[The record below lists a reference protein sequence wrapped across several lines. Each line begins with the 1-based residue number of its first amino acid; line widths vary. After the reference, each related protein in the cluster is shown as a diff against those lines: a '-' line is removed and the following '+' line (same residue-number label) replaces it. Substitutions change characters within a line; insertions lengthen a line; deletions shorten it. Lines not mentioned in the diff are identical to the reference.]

1 LPVSAPG
8 NGKDCENASAALAAR
23 GSSAA
28 VCFGNLREKIVSVRA
43 VDITPSGALQ
53 RYYPWVVIGI
63 AFLTVGVAFGT
74 RNAFA
79 VFLVA
84 VIEEFGWSRGL
95 ASGALMLGSVMWTLS
110 APLIGTL
117 LDRLGPRIVLS
128 GGALIMAAGF
138 VIGGFTQS
146 IVEFYVGMGVFMGVG
161 FAALP
166 MTAQATFLSN
176 WFIRKRGM
184 AIGAAAS
191 GIGLGILLV
200 VPWTQWSIATHGW
213 RAAFFILAALL
224 ALVIAPLNY
233 FFQRQRPEEMNLK
246 PDFGALPPD
255 EDRARTKA
263 ASAGGPSLKEALCSR
278 RFWAFAAGVLAGA
291 IPLHMIL
298 IHQVAAVSDAG
309 FSKEVAAL
317 GLGMIGLFTAPAMI
331 GMGLLADR
339 IGRQMSYLF
348 GSASLMIGIFFLMMI
363 TDTDRNWLLYIFP
376 PFVAF
381 GFSSRQSLYPTIA
394 ADLFHGKSFGAIIG
408 AISLF
413 IGAGAGIGPWLG
425 GVLHDWTGSYLEAF
439 WVAEGAAFASV
450 VFIWM
455 AGSREHA

>member
-1 LPVSAPG
+1 
-8 NGKDCENASAALAAR
+8 
-23 GSSAA
+23 
-28 VCFGNLREKIVSVRA
+28 VSVTEIEI
-43 VDITPSGALQ
+43 VPSRALQ

-63 AFLTVGVAFGT
+63 AFLTVGVAFGA

-84 VIEEFGWSRGL
+84 VIEEFRWSRGL
-95 ASGALMLGSVMWTLS
+95 ASGALMLGSLLWTLS
-110 APLIGTL
+110 APMIGVL
-117 LDRLGPRIVLS
+117 LDRFGPRIVLP
-128 GGALIMAAGF
+128 GGAILMATGF
-138 VIGGFTQS
+138 VISGFADS
-146 IVEFYVGMGVFMGVG
+146 IIAFYIGMGVFMGVG

-166 MTAQATFLSN
+166 MTSQATFLSN

-200 VPWTQWSIATHGW
+200 VPWTQWLITSYGW

-233 FFQRQRPEEMNLK
+233 FFQRQRPEEMHLK
-246 PDFGALPPD
+246 PDFGESAPAA
-255 EDRARTKA
+255 RAKA
-263 ASAGGPSLKEALCSR
+263 ASATGPSLKEALRSW
-278 RFWAFAAGVLAGA
+278 RFWLFALGVLAGA

-309 FSKEVAAL
+309 FSKELAAFGL
-317 GLGMIGLFTAPAMI
+317 GLIGLFTAPAMI

-339 IGRQMSYLF
+339 IGRQLSYLL
-348 GSASLMIGIFFLMMI
+348 GSSSLMIGIFLLMLI
-363 TDTDRNWLLYIFP
+363 DAAGSGWLYYLFP
-376 PFVAF
+376 PFIAF

-408 AISLF
+408 VVSLF
-413 IGAGAGIGPWLG
+413 IGVGAGIGPWLG
-425 GVLHDWTGSYLEAF
+425 GLLHDWTGSYREAF
-439 WVAEGAAFASV
+439 WVAQATAFASV
-450 VFIWM
+450 LFIWI
-455 AGSREHA
+455 AARARSEPFPKG

>member
-1 LPVSAPG
+1 
-8 NGKDCENASAALAAR
+8 
-23 GSSAA
+23 
-28 VCFGNLREKIVSVRA
+28 VSVTEIEI
-43 VDITPSGALQ
+43 VPSRALQ

-63 AFLTVGVAFGT
+63 AFLTVGVAFGA

-84 VIEEFGWSRGL
+84 VIEEFRWSRGL
-95 ASGALMLGSVMWTLS
+95 ASGALMLGSLLWTLS
-110 APLIGTL
+110 APMIGVL
-117 LDRLGPRIVLS
+117 LDRFGPRIVLP
-128 GGALIMAAGF
+128 GGAILMATGF
-138 VIGGFTQS
+138 VISGFADS
-146 IVEFYVGMGVFMGVG
+146 IIAFYIGMGVFMGVG

-166 MTAQATFLSN
+166 MTSQATFLSN

-200 VPWTQWSIATHGW
+200 VPWTQWLITSYGW

-233 FFQRQRPEEMNLK
+233 FFQRQRPEEMHLK
-246 PDFGALPPD
+246 PDFGESAPAA
-255 EDRARTKA
+255 RAKA
-263 ASAGGPSLKEALCSR
+263 ASATGPSLKEALR
-278 RFWAFAAGVLAGA
+278 TWRFWLFALGVLAGA

-309 FSKEVAAL
+309 FSKELAAFGL
-317 GLGMIGLFTAPAMI
+317 GLIGLFTAPAMI

-339 IGRQMSYLF
+339 IGRQLSYLL
-348 GSASLMIGIFFLMMI
+348 GSSSLMIGIFLLMLI
-363 TDTDRNWLLYIFP
+363 DAAGSGWLYYLFP
-376 PFVAF
+376 PFIAF

-408 AISLF
+408 VVSLF
-413 IGAGAGIGPWLG
+413 IGVGAGIGPWLG
-425 GVLHDWTGSYLEAF
+425 GLLHDWTGSYHEAF
-439 WVAEGAAFASV
+439 WVAQATAFASV
-450 VFIWM
+450 LFIWI
-455 AGSREHA
+455 AARARSEPFPKG

>member
-1 LPVSAPG
+1 M
-8 NGKDCENASAALAAR
+8 
-23 GSSAA
+23 
-28 VCFGNLREKIVSVRA
+28 SVTEI
-43 VDITPSGALQ
+43 DITRNRALQ

-79 VFLVA
+79 VFLIA
-84 VIEEFGWSRGL
+84 VIEEFHWSRGL
-95 ASGALMLGSVMWTLS
+95 ASGALMLGSLLWTLS
-110 APLIGTL
+110 APLIGIL
-117 LDRLGPRIVLS
+117 LDRLGPRIVLP
-128 GGALIMAAGF
+128 GGAIIMAIGF
-138 VIGGFTQS
+138 VISGRAQS
-146 IVEFYVGMGVFMGVG
+146 VWEFYLGMGVFMGVG
-161 FAALP
+161 FTALP
-166 MTAQATFLSN
+166 MTSQATFLSN

-200 VPWTQWSIATHGW
+200 VPWTQWLITTYGW

-224 ALVIAPLNY
+224 ALIIAPLNY

-246 PDFGALPPD
+246 PDFGEPAP
-255 EDRARTKA
+255 EKSAARVKA
-263 ASAGGPSLKEALCSR
+263 VSVAGPSLKEALR
-278 RFWAFAAGVLAGA
+278 TWRFWAFALGVFAGA

-309 FSKEVAAL
+309 FSKELAAL
-317 GLGMIGLFTAPAMI
+317 GLGAIGLFTAPAMI
-331 GMGLLADR
+331 LMGMLADR
-339 IGRQMSYLF
+339 IGRQRSYVL
-348 GSASLMIGIFFLMMI
+348 GSASLMVGILVLTMI
-363 TDTDRNWLLYIFP
+363 TDASRNWLLYLFP
-376 PFVAF
+376 PFIAV

-425 GVLHDWTGSYLEAF
+425 GAIHDWTGSYREAF
-439 WVAEGAAFASV
+439 WIAQAAAFASV
-450 VFIWM
+450 IFIWI
-455 AGSREHA
+455 AGAREYAHHESMREANG

>member
-1 LPVSAPG
+1 MSVT
-8 NGKDCENASAALAAR
+8 EI
-23 GSSAA
+23 
-28 VCFGNLREKIVSVRA
+28 EIV
-43 VDITPSGALQ
+43 PSRALQ

-63 AFLTVGVAFGT
+63 AFLTVGVAFGA

-84 VIEEFGWSRGL
+84 VIEEFRWSRGL
-95 ASGALMLGSVMWTLS
+95 ASGALMLGSLLWTLS
-110 APLIGTL
+110 APMIGVL
-117 LDRLGPRIVLS
+117 LDRFGPRIVLP
-128 GGALIMAAGF
+128 GGAILMATGF
-138 VIGGFTQS
+138 VISGFADS
-146 IVEFYVGMGVFMGVG
+146 IIAFYIGMGVFMGVG

-166 MTAQATFLSN
+166 MTSQATFLSN

-200 VPWTQWSIATHGW
+200 VPWTQWLITSYGW

-233 FFQRQRPEEMNLK
+233 FFQRQRPEEMHLK
-246 PDFGALPPD
+246 PDFGESAPAA
-255 EDRARTKA
+255 RAKA
-263 ASAGGPSLKEALCSR
+263 ASATGPSLKEALR
-278 RFWAFAAGVLAGA
+278 TWRFWLFALGVLAGA

-309 FSKEVAAL
+309 FSKELAAFGL
-317 GLGMIGLFTAPAMI
+317 GLIGLFTAPAMI

-339 IGRQMSYLF
+339 IGRQLSYLL
-348 GSASLMIGIFFLMMI
+348 GSSSLMIGIFLLMLI
-363 TDTDRNWLLYIFP
+363 DAAGSGWLYYLFP
-376 PFVAF
+376 PFIAF

-408 AISLF
+408 VVSLF
-413 IGAGAGIGPWLG
+413 IGVGAGIGPWLG
-425 GVLHDWTGSYLEAF
+425 GLLHDWTGSYREAF
-439 WVAEGAAFASV
+439 WVAQATAFASV
-450 VFIWM
+450 LFIWI
-455 AGSREHA
+455 AARARSEPFPKG